1 MHSISNIYHYYI
13 VEKSIFQNMLVCI
26 YHFSFVAIESEMVDY
41 KNHIG
46 HDDII
51 NKRVENDIIHY
62 LFRGS
67 KPKT

>member
-13 VEKSIFQNMLVCI
+13 VDLNREIHVSEYVGM
-26 YHFSFVAIESEMVDY
+26 YYFSFVAIESEMVDY

-51 NKRVENDIIHY
+51 NKRGQGELHITFFKGI
-62 LFRGS
+62 
-67 KPKT
+67 KP